1 MIKEKYTDIEYG
13 ANASIVENK
22 VVSFNRTN
30 YLESS
35 FRVHQDGFV
44 GIHYQQ
50 GKLQTLGTSYNQK
63 LAIG

>member
-30 YLESS
+30 YLEK
-35 FRVHQDGFV
+35 RD
-44 GIHYQQ
+44 
-50 GKLQTLGTSYNQK
+50 YNRRWK
-63 LAIG
+63 

>member
-30 YLESS
+30 VTIQHLESKTKS
-35 FRVHQDGFV
+35 RCF
-44 GIHYQQ
+44 Y
-50 GKLQTLGTSYNQK
+50 KS
-63 LAIG
+63 